1 MRSTQPNSRGFS
13 LMELMVA
20 MTLGL
25 IVLAATTQL
34 FKNGMDATVLVTQGS
49 EMQQGVRSTLNL
61 IAKDVS
67 MAGSGLPPG
76 GLSLP
81 YGAGATP
88 SFFAVDPTKAWLANN
103 TYPTGVIGGSAV
115 TNYMFGILPGP
126 GNGMELGGPVTIT
139 ATGVASDAITV
150 VYSDYAFPLNQYTA
164 TFPAA
169 NPNGDVVN
177 FAPPAVPPAG
187 FPAIQSPTGLQVG
200 DLILLNNTT
209 GYAVGEITGIAAGL
223 AGSTNV
229 TFANGDNLNI
239 NQSGA
244 AKGNIKYIIPG
255 GNPVANR
262 IWVITYFVE
271 VPAAATGQVPRLM
284 RQVNG
289 QTPTPVAD
297 NIINLAVTYDACDGA
312 IVVGCAAIPNPLLAP
327 YSPSQIHKVNI
338 QVMGQTLISYG
349 NRSRSTVLTTSV
361 STRSL
366 SFKDRYN

>member
-1 MRSTQPNSRGFS
+1 MRFTEHKARGFS
-13 LMELMVA
+13 LMELVVA

-25 IVLAATTQL
+25 IVLAATAQL
-34 FKNGMDATVLVTQGS
+34 FKGGMDATILVTQSS
-49 EMQQGVRSTLNL
+49 EMQQSVRSTLNL

-67 MAGSGLPPG
+67 MAGSGLPSG

-81 YGAGATP
+81 YGAGAVP

-115 TNYMFGILPGP
+115 TNYMFGIIPGP
-126 GNGMELGGPVTIT
+126 GNGMELGGPANIT
-139 ATGVASDAITV
+139 ATGAPSDAITV
-150 VYSDYAFPLNQYTA
+150 IYSDYAFPLNQYTA
-164 TFPAA
+164 SFPAA

-187 FPAIQSPTGLQVG
+187 FPAIQSATGIQVG
-200 DLILLNNTT
+200 DLILLQNTT
-209 GYAVGEITGIAAGL
+209 GYAVGEVTGLAPGA
-223 AGSTNV
+223 AGSTNI
-229 TFANGDNLNI
+229 TFANGDPLKI

-271 VPAAATGQVPRLM
+271 VPAAGTGQVPRLM

-289 QTPTPVAD
+289 QTPSPVAD
-297 NIINLAVTYDACDGA
+297 NIINLSVTYDACDGT
-312 IVVGCAAIPNPLLAP
+312 IVVGCSAIPNPLLAP
-327 YSPSQIHKVNI
+327 YSPSQVHKVNI
-338 QVMGQTLISYG
+338 QVMGQTLNSYG
-349 NRSRSTVLTTSV
+349 NRSRSAVLTTSV

-366 SFKDRYN
+366 SFKDRYQ

>member
-1 MRSTQPNSRGFS
+1 MRSTETNARGFS
-13 LMELMVA
+13 LVELMVA

-25 IVLAATTQL
+25 IVLGATAQL
-34 FKNGMDATVLVTQGS
+34 FKGGMDATVLVTQSS

-67 MAGSGLPPG
+67 MAGSGLPAG

-88 SFFAVDPTKAWLANN
+88 SFFAVNPTKAWLANN

-115 TNYMFGILPGP
+115 TNYMFGIIPGP
-126 GNGMELGGPVTIT
+126 GNGMELGGPAAVN
-139 ATGVASDAITV
+139 ATGIASDAITV
-150 VYSDYAFPLNQYTA
+150 VYSDYAFPLSQYTA

-177 FAPPAVPPAG
+177 FAPPAIPPAG
-187 FPAIQSPTGLQVG
+187 FPAIQSPTGLQIG

-209 GYAVGEITGIAAGL
+209 GYAVGEVTGIAPAA

-229 TFANGDNLNI
+229 TFANGDPLNV
-239 NQSGA
+239 NQTAA

-255 GNPVANR
+255 GSPVANR
-262 IWVITYFVE
+262 IWVVTYFVE

-289 QTPTPVAD
+289 QAPSPVAD
-297 NIINLAVTYDACDGA
+297 NIINLAVTYDACSGVV
-312 IVVGCAAIPNPLLAP
+312 VVGCAAVPNPLLAP
-327 YSPSQIHKVNI
+327 YSPSQITKVNI
-338 QVMGQTLISYG
+338 QVMGQTLVSYG

-366 SFKDRYN
+366 TFKDRY